1 MKPLT
6 VSKRTVLAA
15 STIALLLGAACNRTP
30 APSEA
35 TSPVADASAS
45 AEQAVA
51 QETKATSNAFDIST
65 VPVSTATLGGFP
77 YIGLPDGYEALRPE
91 TNTFERVPFWTGDRL
106 EWVEG
111 QAYGALVQA
120 KGDHPF
126 SQLELN
132 RNIQALVES
141 LGGQRVFSGRIPA
154 EGKEGI
160 QASDAAVNRVDALGD
175 IYNESAEVY
184 VIHRADRDIWLH
196 VAKNGNQAGV
206 LIAETKPVAITA
218 KALPADEL
226 KKSLDAAGKVAIQV
240 QFETDQAA
248 ILPTS
253 KPQLEQVIS
262 LLNENSALRLSIN
275 GHTDNT
281 GSASHNLQLSQ
292 HRAAAVRDFI
302 IAAGIDQ
309 KRLESSG
316 FGDSQPVAQNTT
328 DDGKARNRRVEL
340 VKI

>member
-1 MKPLT
+1 MKPFPVSRRTALT
-6 VSKRTVLAA
+6 A
-15 STIALLLGAACNRTP
+15 STIALLLAAACNRTP
-30 APSEA
+30 APTEA
-35 TSPVADASAS
+35 SPAVADTSAS

-51 QETKATSNAFDIST
+51 QEAKTTGNAFDINN
-65 VPVSTATLGGFP
+65 VPVSTATLGDFP
-77 YIGLPDGYEALRPE
+77 YIGLPDGYQALRPE

-120 KGDHPF
+120 KDGHPF

-154 EGKEGI
+154 EGKDGI
-160 QASDAAVNRVDALGD
+160 QTSDVAVNRVDALGD
-175 IYNESAEVY
+175 LYNETAEVY

-196 VAKNGNQAGV
+196 LAKNGNQAGL
-206 LIAETKPVAITA
+206 LIAETRPLAITA

-226 KKSLDAAGKVAIQV
+226 KKSLDAAGKVVIQV
-240 QFETDQAA
+240 QFETDQTT

-253 KPQLEQVIS
+253 KPQLEQVIA
-262 LLNENSALRLSIN
+262 LLNADSALRLSIN

-292 HRAAAVRDFI
+292 QRAAAVRDFI
-302 IAAGIDQ
+302 IAARIDQ

-316 FGDSQPVAQNTT
+316 FGDSQPIADNNTE
-328 DDGKARNRRVEL
+328 DGKSRNRRVEL
-340 VKI
+340 VKL